1 MKSQCTIIDS
11 IILILGLLLLLAEEA
26 AVHSFVISPIGT
38 NNSKFLAAV
47 RRRRAT
53 IRRKVGD
60 DGGDYVSTLTLHPS
74 TSSSR
79 LFLHVESLHP
89 HRDSLLTLTD
99 PVVLPPDDDDNQDK
113 ELHSTSSF
121 INSNK
126 HVEGNT
132 NNNNNNKDVEPHKSF
147 FADRRHRIAPIAL
160 TLYAFGNYLNTHTH
174 NNPAMDTSSTAST
187 SSTSLGDALGLS
199 IDVDPMMLG
208 GALIAIGLITVMW
221 TMDEIVHVV
230 RQYMTSSSKA
240 DE

>member
-11 IILILGLLLLLAEEA
+11 IILILGLLFLLAEEA
-26 AVHSFVISPIGT
+26 AVHAFVISPIAT
-38 NNSKFLAAV
+38 NNSNLLAAA

-53 IRRKVGD
+53 IRRTAGD
-60 DGGDYVSTLTLHPS
+60 DGGDYVSRLTLHPS

-99 PVVLPPDDDDNQDK
+99 PVVLPPDDDDDHDR
-113 ELHSTSSF
+113 ELDSTSSF
-121 INSNK
+121 INSNN
-126 HVEGNT
+126 HVEGN
-132 NNNNNNKDVEPHKSF
+132 NSNNNKVVEPHKSF

-174 NNPAMDTSSTAST
+174 NTPAVDTTST
-187 SSTSLGDALGLS
+187 GDALGLS

-230 RQYMTSSSKA
+230 RQYMTSSSKD

>member
-11 IILILGLLLLLAEEA
+11 IILILGLLFLLAEEA
-26 AVHSFVISPIGT
+26 AVHSFVISPIAT
-38 NNSKFLAAV
+38 NNSNLLAAA

-53 IRRKVGD
+53 IRRTAGD
-60 DGGDYVSTLTLHPS
+60 DVGDYVSRLTLHPS

-99 PVVLPPDDDDNQDK
+99 PVVLPPDDDDDHDR
-113 ELHSTSSF
+113 ELDSTSSF
-121 INSNK
+121 INSNN
-126 HVEGNT
+126 HVEGN
-132 NNNNNNKDVEPHKSF
+132 NSNNNKVVEPHKSF

-174 NNPAMDTSSTAST
+174 NNPAMETSSTAST

-208 GALIAIGLITVMW
+208 GALIVIGLITVMW